1 MGSSR
6 SSRHLREEGFRQALI
21 EILVGKL
28 GYPRE
33 LIAVE
38 KELASFPHLTGALS
52 LPQRRID
59 LVCFARNI
67 HPDHLLFPLLL
78 IECKVEES
86 GFHAQQQALGYNH
99 YLKAPYVA
107 ISTRKGP
114 QLIFPQRTSFLPSF
128 AELLAA
134 L

>member
-6 SSRHLREEGFRQALI
+6 SNRKAEERVREALL
-21 EILVGKL
+21 ELLVGTL

-38 KELASFPHLTGALS
+38 KELASFPHLCEVPH
-52 LPQRRID
+52 LPHRRVD
-59 LVCFARNI
+59 LVCLGPRI

-78 IECKVEES
+78 VECKVEES
-86 GFHAQQQALGYNH
+86 NFKAEQQALGYNH
-99 YLKAPYVA
+99 YLRAPYVA
-107 ISTRKGP
+107 VATRKGP
-114 QLIFPQRTSFLPSF
+114 QLIFPYKRSFLPSF
-128 AELLAA
+128 SELLAA